1 MERDGTMTDMQ
12 VIQQCAAILQ
22 RHYGD
27 KFRGLVL
34 YGSLARHEETP
45 ESDIDLLVLLD
56 PPFDFFG
63 ELYRIIGLL
72 YPLQLE
78 SDRLISALPARL
90 DEFERGAVQLYRN
103 AKEEGVLVA

>member
-1 MERDGTMTDMQ
+1 MTDGE
-12 VIQQCAAILQ
+12 IIKQCAEILAA
-22 RHYGD
+22 HYGL

-45 ESDIDLLVLLD
+45 ESDIDLLVLLE
-56 PPFDFFG
+56 PPFDLFA
-63 ELYRIIGLL
+63 ELHLIVGLL

-78 SDRLISALPARL
+78 SERLISAMPARV
-90 DEFERGAVQLYRN
+90 DEFERGTIQLYRN